1 MATAAA
7 GHIQFSDLHLSPVAF
22 HAWIFTIRWY
32 SLAYIAGIMI
42 GWWYLTKLID
52 QPGAPMAR
60 RHADDFVFYA
70 TLGIILGGRIGY
82 ILFYGESPR
91 PGEPGLLATPQDWY
105 KLWDGGMSFH
115 GGALGVVLAIW
126 WLARRNNLSMLRFLD
141 YTGCCAPIGLFFGR
155 IANFVNGELWGRPT
169 DEPWGIVFPH
179 TVGLGIPDPA
189 RHPSQLYEAGL
200 EGITLFAILA
210 ILFWR
215 TQARYKPGLLLGVF
229 LVGYGCSR
237 FIVEYFREPDAQ
249 LGILPWGIS
258 MGQTLSAPMIIVG
271 LWFILTAKGRKA
283 LTPGHVPA
291 A

>member
-1 MATAAA
+1 MSLVTLAAATA
-7 GHIQFSDLHLSPVAF
+7 GHIQFASLGLHPVAF
-22 HAWIFTIRWY
+22 HVGPLAIRWY
-32 SLAYIAGIMI
+32 GLSYMAGII
-42 GWWYLTKLID
+42 LGWWYLTKMID

-82 ILFYGESPR
+82 IIFYGYQMWAHP
-91 PGEPGLLATPQDWY
+91 LQWFM
-105 KLWDGGMSFH
+105 LWDGGMSFH

-126 WLARRNNLSMLRFLD
+126 WVARRNNLSMLRFVD
-141 YTGCCAPIGLFFGR
+141 YVACAGTIGLFFGR
-155 IANFVNGELWGRPT
+155 LANFVNGELWGRPT
-169 DEPWGIVFPH
+169 DVPWGIVFPH
-179 TVGLGIPDPA
+179 TVGAGLPEPA

-200 EGITLFAILA
+200 EGVMLFLILSF
-210 ILFWR
+210 LFWR
-215 TQARYKPGLLLGVF
+215 TDARYKPGLLLGVF

-271 LWFILTAKGRKA
+271 LWFIMTAKNRRVGTSQNA
-283 LTPGHVPA
+283 GA
-291 A
+291 D